1 MCEMFRLGRQINHE
15 LMMRKKPGFF
25 LIIKIIF
32 GLGMA
37 RSHSLAVSTIL

>member
-1 MCEMFRLGRQINHE
+1 MCEMFGLGRQINHE
-15 LMMRKKPGFF
+15 LIMRKKPGFF
-25 LIIKIIF
+25 LIIELLF